1 MEGGREHLVAAV
13 KRAGEEVGP
22 GGTVWVYFSGHGA
35 ANPATGE
42 RMLLGDDVR
51 SDAIAFAAR
60 GVDVKELETLAGAHG
75 GRPMFVL
82 DTCYAGAGR
91 SGQSILGGTRF
102 AVPLYAIQATAGA
115 QWNAAAPDEV
125 AAPLDVTRHGAFTFF
140 AVGAMRGWADG
151 ELDGRR
157 DGVVAGEEARMYVQR
172 ALRGIG
178 QNGQNPVW
186 VGDADL
192 LLSFGATEQGPP
204 L

>member
-1 MEGGREHLVAAV
+1 M
-13 KRAGEEVGP
+13 
-22 GGTVWVYFSGHGA
+22 
-35 ANPATGE
+35 
-42 RMLLGDDVR
+42 
-51 SDAIAFAAR
+51 
-60 GVDVKELETLAGAHG
+60 
-75 GRPMFVL
+75 
-82 DTCYAGAGR
+82 
-91 SGQSILGGTRF
+91 
-102 AVPLYAIQATAGA
+102 
-115 QWNAAAPDEV
+115 
-125 AAPLDVTRHGAFTFF
+125 TRHGAFTFF